1 MLTYLLAALA
11 ACANAASSVLQR
23 KANRTESAEDN
34 LSWRLIVGLLHNPTW
49 FLGILGVIAG
59 FLLQA
64 AALGNGALSVVEPI
78 LIFELPVTLLLGG
91 VVFHRHLH
99 SREWTAALAMTIG
112 LAALLYFLSPST
124 GPVSGVGWATWAVG
138 IGVNLAVVG
147 ALVGAA
153 LRGGSSRRAALL
165 GTGAGASFGLTAA
178 LMKAMTTAITAH
190 GFLALFTTWQTYAM
204 IAAGGLA
211 MFLLQSAL
219 NAGTLVAAQPG
230 ITSADPVVSILWGVL
245 GFGETVRGG
254 VYLALAA
261 VSAAVIGWG
270 VYRLSRSPMVAG
282 EDADGSAPPAGHG
295 EHRGDERAAP
305 NRADVGGEGGLG

>member
-1 MLTYLLAALA
+1 
-11 ACANAASSVLQR
+11 
-23 KANRTESAEDN
+23 
-34 LSWRLIVGLLHNPTW
+34 
-49 FLGILGVIAG
+49 
-59 FLLQA
+59 
-64 AALGNGALSVVEPI
+64 
-78 LIFELPVTLLLGG
+78 
-91 VVFHRHLH
+91 
-99 SREWTAALAMTIG
+99 
-112 LAALLYFLSPST
+112 
-124 GPVSGVGWATWAVG
+124 VSGVGWLRWVIG
-138 IGVNLAVVG
+138 IGVNLAVVA

-153 LRGGSSRRAALL
+153 LRGGPSRRAALL
-165 GTGAGASFGLTAA
+165 GTAAGSSFGLTAA
-178 LMKAMTTAITAH
+178 LMKAMTTAITAY

-219 NAGTLVAAQPG
+219 NAGTLLAAQPG

-270 VYRLSRSPMVAG
+270 VYRLSRSPLVAG